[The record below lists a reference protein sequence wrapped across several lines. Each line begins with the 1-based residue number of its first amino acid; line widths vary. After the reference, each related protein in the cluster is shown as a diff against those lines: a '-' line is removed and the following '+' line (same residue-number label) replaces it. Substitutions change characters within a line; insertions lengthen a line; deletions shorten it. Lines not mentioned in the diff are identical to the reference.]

1 MDYPKV
7 KPCLDTS
14 EDNLIEEL
22 YLPCLKWAERFDRGV
37 GFFTTG
43 WISYNIKGMSD
54 FASRGGKIR
63 LVTSPILSNDDTD
76 AIINSEKDDTD
87 AYKKF
92 EIALLDNVRT
102 LEKEMKEDVLNA
114 FSWMLYDGIIDM
126 KFAIPCKRLEEG
138 DFHDKFGIFYNGE
151 EALSFSGSINDS
163 KHGFQNYESIKVFKT
178 WSGTREYV
186 EADILRFEKI
196 WGCKDKNLK
205 IYTIPNAVKEQIFQL
220 RTSKRPYKREQRELN
235 KWIHQDK
242 AVECLMEKEHGI
254 LAMATGT
261 GKTITAI
268 KIMDRLFEEGK
279 IKRVIITM
287 YGNDLLDQWAMQMRE
302 VYKNKQIHYHYGL
315 YKRMN
320 DFIMHPDEALL
331 LVSREANNLTKLLTL
346 LDKAPGN
353 YKEDT
358 LFIFDEVHGAGSSS
372 FVDNLTGKISPYKYR
387 LGLSATPEREYD
399 EAGNDFLQNEIGEII
414 FEFSL
419 EDAIKKGI
427 LCEFNYIPLN
437 YELTEAEKQKK
448 KNIIAAFRAK
458 KEKGEPYDE
467 KDMYTQLAL
476 VNKTAISK
484 IDKFEQLVSSRPELL
499 QKCIIFVQTM
509 EYGLKMQDVLIKHTD
524 KYHTYYADDEKYN
537 LVNFSEGKINCLLT
551 CKKVSEGIDISS
563 VTNIFLFASDRSRL
577 VTTQRIGRAL
587 RLDKTNPGKVA
598 NVIDFVLE
606 DAEENDHNADQ
617 ERKEWLITLSET
629 RRGEYE
635 E

>member
-499 QKCIIFVQTM
+499 QKCIIFVQT
-509 EYGLKMQDVLIKHTD
+509 LSLIH
-524 KYHTYYADDEKYN
+524 
-537 LVNFSEGKINCLLT
+537 I
-551 CKKVSEGIDISS
+551 
-563 VTNIFLFASDRSRL
+563 
-577 VTTQRIGRAL
+577 
-587 RLDKTNPGKVA
+587 
-598 NVIDFVLE
+598 
-606 DAEENDHNADQ
+606 
-617 ERKEWLITLSET
+617 
-629 RRGEYE
+629 
-635 E
+635 

>member
-7 KPCLDTS
+7 KSCLDTS

-43 WISYNIKGMSD
+43 WISYNIEGMSD

-76 AIINSEKDDTD
+76 AIINSENNDTD

-92 EIALLDNVRT
+92 ETALLDNVKT
-102 LEKEMKEDVLNA
+102 LEKEMKEDILNA

-138 DFHDKFGIFYNGE
+138 DFHDKFGIFYNEE

-186 EADILRFEKI
+186 EADITRFEKI

-205 IYTIPNAVKEQIFQL
+205 IYTIPNAVKERIFQL
-220 RTSKRPYKREQRELN
+220 RTLKRPYKRGQSESN

-242 AVECLMEKEHGI
+242 AVECFMEKEHGI

-268 KIMDRLFEEGK
+268 KIMNRLFEEGK

-302 VYKNKQIHYHYGL
+302 VYKNKQIHYHYGSH
-315 YKRMN
+315 KRMN

-372 FVDNLTGKISPYKYR
+372 FVESLMGKISPYKYR

-414 FEFSL
+414 FKFSL
-419 EDAIKKGI
+419 EDAIRKGI

-448 KNIIAAFRAK
+448 KKIIAAFSAK

-476 VNKTAISK
+476 VNKTAINK
-484 IDKFEQLVSSRPELL
+484 IDEFEQLISSRPELL

-509 EYGLKMQDVLIKHTD
+509 EYGLKLQEVLIKYTD

-537 LVNFSEGKINCLLT
+537 LVNFADGKINCLLT

-587 RLDKTNPGKVA
+587 RLDKTNPNKVA

-617 ERKEWLITLSET
+617 ERKEWLTTLSET

>member
-186 EADILRFEKI
+186 EADITRFEKI

-205 IYTIPNAVKEQIFQL
+205 IYTIPNAVKERIFQL
-220 RTSKRPYKREQRELN
+220 RTSKRPYKRGLSESN

-242 AVECLMEKEHGI
+242 AVECFMEKEHGI

-268 KIMDRLFEEGK
+268 KIMNRLFEEGK

-509 EYGLKMQDVLIKHTD
+509 EYGLKLQDVLIKYTD

>member
-43 WISYNIKGMSD
+43 WISYNIEGMSD

-63 LVTSPILSNDDTD
+63 LITSPILSNDDTD
-76 AIINSEKDDTD
+76 AIVNSENNDTD

-92 EIALLDNVRT
+92 EIALLDNVKT
-102 LEKEMKEDVLNA
+102 LEKEMKEDILNA

-138 DFHDKFGIFYNGE
+138 DFHDKFGIFYNE
-151 EALSFSGSINDS
+151 EQALSFSGSINDS

-186 EADILRFEKI
+186 EADIKRFEKI

-205 IYTIPNAVKEQIFQL
+205 IYTIPKAVEEQIFQL
-220 RTSKRPYKREQRELN
+220 RTLKRPYKRGQSESN
-235 KWIHQDK
+235 KWKHQDK
-242 AVECLMEKEHGI
+242 AVECFMEKGHGI

-268 KIMDRLFEEGK
+268 KIMNRLFEEGK

-302 VYKNKQIHYHYGL
+302 VYKNKQIHYHYGSH
-315 YKRMN
+315 KRMN

-372 FVDNLTGKISPYKYR
+372 FVDNLTGKISPYRYR

-414 FEFSL
+414 FKFSL
-419 EDAIKKGI
+419 EDAIRKGI

-448 KNIIAAFRAK
+448 KKIIAAFSAK

-476 VNKTAISK
+476 VNKTAINK
-484 IDKFEQLVSSRPELL
+484 IDEFEQLISSRPELL

-509 EYGLKMQDVLIKHTD
+509 EYGLKLQEVLIKYTD

-537 LVNFSEGKINCLLT
+537 LVNFAEGKINCLLT

-587 RLDKTNPGKVA
+587 RLDKTNPNKVA

-617 ERKEWLITLSET
+617 ERKEWLTALSET